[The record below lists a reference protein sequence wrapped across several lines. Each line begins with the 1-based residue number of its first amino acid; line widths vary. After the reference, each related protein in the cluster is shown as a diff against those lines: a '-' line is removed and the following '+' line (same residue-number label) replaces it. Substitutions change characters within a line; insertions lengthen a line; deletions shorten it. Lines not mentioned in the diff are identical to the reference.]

1 MGTNRPAPHKD
12 DSFNSFSEECSLV
25 SGEEQDEQQD
35 EEESVDLSSDETP
48 SSVVEKQDSNK

>member
-48 SSVVEKQDSNK
+48 SSVVEK